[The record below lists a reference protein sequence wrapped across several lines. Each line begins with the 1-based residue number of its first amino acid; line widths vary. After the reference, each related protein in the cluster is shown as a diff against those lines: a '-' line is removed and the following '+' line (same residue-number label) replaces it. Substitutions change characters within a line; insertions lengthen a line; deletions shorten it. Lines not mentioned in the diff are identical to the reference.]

1 MSRIGRGGVA
11 VLLAATL
18 LAAAV
23 AYRPAL
29 GGGFLLEDEDSV
41 LQNPRA
47 HGVVAWLHEAGSRPV
62 GLFRPLTELTYAVD
76 AERGGLA
83 PRPFH
88 ETGVALHLA
97 TAAILFAVGAAV
109 ARRAGFRGGRWLALA
124 AAAGFALHP
133 VQAQVV
139 ASVSQ
144 RAEALAA
151 LCSAASLAALLAA
164 DATRRRTLALLL
176 GGVALV
182 LHAFALAAKPS
193 AVIVPVLFL
202 LACAAAAQSAGDR
215 PPPRG
220 VRRAY
225 LVAPLL
231 ALSILD
237 GASVLLALGD
247 RTDAG
252 FAVPGLGPWRYLL
265 TQARVIPGYLALLVR
280 PGALSAEH
288 DVVPSAGLLAPAST
302 LAGAVAVIA
311 LALAAAGALV
321 WARRKPREYPGAP
334 SLRVAGL
341 GVLWFLV
348 ALAPTS
354 SLLPLAEP
362 AAEPRL
368 YLAVWGAA
376 AAVAA
381 LAGLAARA
389 LPPRARVPALALAG
403 AAAGLTLAGQ
413 LRGRAE
419 LWGNPVALW
428 RDAAGKSPG
437 KPRVHVNLG
446 AELARAGD
454 LDGALAAF
462 RHALSLGGATLPPL
476 AAQSSAAR
484 LVAAGRLAEA
494 REVLSLQEPP
504 EPETLVLRAQLEL
517 DAGRPAEAEAWAS
530 RALAAAPGYGRAWEI
545 SARVS
550 LAQGDLLGAR
560 SAVRRAVA
568 LAVPEAGPLLELAS
582 LAARAGAA
590 EVACDA
596 WRRAARAPGDADSAR
611 RATGEATRARC
622 R

>member
-1 MSRIGRGGVA
+1 MPRVGRGGVG
-11 VLLAATL
+11 VLLAVTL

-29 GGGFLLEDEDSV
+29 GGGFLLEDEDAV

-47 HGVVAWLHEAGSRPV
+47 HGIVAWIQETGALPV
-62 GLFRPLTELTYAVD
+62 GLFRPLTELTYALD
-76 AERGGLA
+76 AERGGLS

-88 ETGVALHLA
+88 ETGLALHLA
-97 TAAILFAVGAAV
+97 AAAMLFAVGAAV

-124 AAAGFALHP
+124 ASAGFALHP

-144 RAEALAA
+144 RAEVLAA
-151 LCSAASLAALLAA
+151 LCAAASLAALLAA

-176 GGVALV
+176 GGVALA
-182 LHAFALAAKPS
+182 LHALALAAKPS

-202 LACAAAAQSAGDR
+202 VTCAACAQPSGDR
-215 PPPRG
+215 PPRRG

-231 ALSILD
+231 ALSVLD
-237 GASVLLALGD
+237 GAAVLLALGD
-247 RTDAG
+247 RTGTGVSA
-252 FAVPGLGPWRYLL
+252 LGPWRYLL

-288 DVVPSAGLLAPAST
+288 DVRPSAGLLAPAST
-302 LAGAVAVIA
+302 LAGAVAL
-311 LALAAAGALV
+311 LALAVAAVGILV
-321 WARRKPREYPGAP
+321 WARRKPREHPGAP
-334 SLRVAGL
+334 SLRVAAL
-341 GVLWFLV
+341 GALWFLV

-354 SLLPLAEP
+354 SVLPLAET

-389 LPPRARVPALALAG
+389 LPARARIPALAVAG
-403 AAAGLTLAGQ
+403 ACAALTLAAQ
-413 LRGRAE
+413 LRARAE
-419 LWGNPVALW
+419 LWRDPVALW
-428 RDAAGKSPG
+428 RDAARKSPG

-454 LDGALAAF
+454 LDGALAAL
-462 RHALSLGGATLPPL
+462 RHALALGDATLPPL

-484 LVAAGRLAEA
+484 LVAAGRVADA
-494 REVLSLQEPP
+494 REVLALQEPP
-504 EPETLVLRAQLEL
+504 EPETLVMRAQVEL
-517 DAGRPAEAEAWAS
+517 DARQLAQAEAWAS
-530 RALAAAPGYGRAWEI
+530 RALAAAPGSGRAWEI

-568 LAVPEAGPLLELAS
+568 LSVAEPGPLLALGQ

-596 WRRAARAPGDADSAR
+596 WRRAARAPGDAEAAR
-611 RATGEATRARC
+611 RAAGEAARARC